1 MDISLVDVL
10 LSVNHI
16 LKKIIELSIKF
27 QIEMYK
33 KIKNKEFKQLSMRK
47 IQIKNMK
54 NHFLILIVNVF
65 LTNLLIL
72 IKIGHVQPLRSL
84 LSPISLIMCN
94 FEKKKKKTLI
104 S

>member
-33 KIKNKEFKQLSMRK
+33 K
-47 IQIKNMK
+47 
-54 NHFLILIVNVF
+54 
-65 LTNLLIL
+65 
-72 IKIGHVQPLRSL
+72 RSW
-84 LSPISLIMCN
+84 N
-94 FEKKKKKTLI
+94 
-104 S
+104 